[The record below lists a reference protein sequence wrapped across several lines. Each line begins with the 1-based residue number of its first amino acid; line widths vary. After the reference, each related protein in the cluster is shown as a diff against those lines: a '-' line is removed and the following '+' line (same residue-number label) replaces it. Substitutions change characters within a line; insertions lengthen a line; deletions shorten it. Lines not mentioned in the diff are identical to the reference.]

1 MSPKIT
7 VLLTVYNRESIS
19 KTIESILSQTYQD
32 FELLIIDNASTD
44 KTQYIIKSYSDK
56 RIRLY
61 INEKNMGQT
70 YSLNRGLA
78 LARGEYIARIDAD
91 DICLPKR
98 LEIQADF
105 LDKNPEFGFCGSWVR
120 YITDNDILTVTMKM
134 PTSDTSLRAM
144 QVFACGMYHPS
155 AMYRK
160 SIVKSNNLTYD
171 SKIVISEDYELW
183 RKLLI
188 YSKGL
193 NIPQILIYYRK
204 GDNDSVKHADL
215 MFKEALEIRKNIY
228 INDFSENSALL
239 SNLLKVLD
247 IESKH
252 TKTLL
257 ETIFLIKVLK
267 KACFYKY
274 NTRIMNDKILRFHF
288 LMHVYTVTIFYND
301 AVWARFVNYTYK
313 KLKIIFY
320 KIKGRKKI

>member
-44 KTQYIIKSYSDK
+44 KTQSIIKSYSDK

-120 YITDNDILTVTMKM
+120 YIKD
-134 PTSDTSLRAM
+134 
-144 QVFACGMYHPS
+144 
-155 AMYRK
+155 
-160 SIVKSNNLTYD
+160 
-171 SKIVISEDYELW
+171 
-183 RKLLI
+183 
-188 YSKGL
+188 
-193 NIPQILIYYRK
+193 
-204 GDNDSVKHADL
+204 
-215 MFKEALEIRKNIY
+215 
-228 INDFSENSALL
+228 
-239 SNLLKVLD
+239 
-247 IESKH
+247 
-252 TKTLL
+252 
-257 ETIFLIKVLK
+257 
-267 KACFYKY
+267 KA
-274 NTRIMNDKILRFHF
+274 
-288 LMHVYTVTIFYND
+288 
-301 AVWARFVNYTYK
+301 
-313 KLKIIFY
+313 
-320 KIKGRKKI
+320 

>member
-1 MSPKIT
+1 MNPKIT

-19 KTIESILSQTYQD
+19 RTIESILSQTFQD

-44 KTQYIIKSYSDK
+44 NTQSIIKSYSDN

-70 YSLNRGLA
+70 YSLNRGLT

-98 LEIQADF
+98 LEIQAEF

-120 YITDNDILTVTMKM
+120 YITDDDVLTVTMKM
-134 PTSDTSLRAM
+134 PKSDNSLRAM
-144 QVFACGMYHPS
+144 QIFSCSMYHPS

-160 SIVKSNNLTYD
+160 SIIETNSITYD
-171 SKIVISEDYELW
+171 SRIVISEDYELW
-183 RKLLI
+183 RKLLN

-215 MFKEALEIRKNIY
+215 MFKEALEIRRKIY
-228 INDFSENSALL
+228 ISDFSENNVLL
-239 SNLLKVLD
+239 SKLLKVLD
-247 IESKH
+247 IENKR
-252 TKTLL
+252 TKSVF
-257 ETIFLIKVLK
+257 ETIFLIRVLK
-267 KACFYKY
+267 EACCYKY
-274 NTRIMNDKILRFHF
+274 NTRIINDKILRFHF
-288 LMHVYTVTIFYND
+288 FMHVYTATIFYNS
-301 AVWARFVNYTYK
+301 AYWARFINYIYK
-313 KLKIIFY
+313 KVKISIY
-320 KIKGRKKI
+320 KIKGKQ